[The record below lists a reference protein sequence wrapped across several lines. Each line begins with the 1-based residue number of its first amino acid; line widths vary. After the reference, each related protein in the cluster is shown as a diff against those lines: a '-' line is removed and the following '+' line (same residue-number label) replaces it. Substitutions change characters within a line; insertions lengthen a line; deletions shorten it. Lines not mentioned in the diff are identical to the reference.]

1 MSKYYKPT
9 ILIALFIISCLTTYF
24 GWFNFVPVITHT
36 GRMLLTY
43 LPTYFT
49 CAIPLITLIMTWMYF
64 HTLNIKN
71 RYRIERVYAFIVL
84 ILMSF
89 SIILHVIMIITQTGW
104 STVYGIISPLFPYDQ
119 LALMV
124 IYLAFGILVCV
135 HLHKH
140 KEDYLVP
147 VTINNP
153 MRKRAFV
160 AVAFALPFT
169 CYLTPAFYQ
178 IFRLFEGYDPN
189 WYGVVP
195 ALLTFLLPILSL
207 IMFIIYKHS
216 GSNKKAYF
224 NGLVTVYT
232 STIGLLVWIIIAI
245 IINPYIFAQSLTS
258 YYLLGYAAKI
268 PGALLLIIIM
278 EIVYL
283 TVATTR
289 YIKRYRV
296 KENKTVSK

>member
-1 MSKYYKPT
+1 MSKYLKPT
-9 ILIALFIISCLTTYF
+9 ILIGLFIISCLATYF
-24 GWFNFVPVITHT
+24 GWFNFIPVITHE

-64 HTLNIKN
+64 HTVNIRNK
-71 RYRIERVYAFIVL
+71 YRIERAYVFINL
-84 ILMSF
+84 ILMTI
-89 SIILHVIMIITQTGW
+89 SICLHVIMICTQTGW
-104 STVYGIISPLFPYDQ
+104 ASGYNIISPLFPYDQ
-119 LALMV
+119 LVLMI
-124 IYLAFGILVCV
+124 IYLSFGIFLLI
-135 HLHKH
+135 HLIKH
-140 KEDYLVP
+140 KQDLLVP

-160 AVAFALPFT
+160 AVAFSLPFI
-169 CYLTPAFYQ
+169 CYFTPAFYQ

-195 ALLTFLLPILSL
+195 TLLTFLLPMLSL

-216 GSNKKAYF
+216 GSTKKAYF
-224 NGLVTVYT
+224 NGLITVYS
-232 STIGLLVWIIIAI
+232 STVGLLIWILISI

-268 PGALLLIIIM
+268 PGALLLIIVM

-283 TVATTR
+283 SIATTR
-289 YIKRYRV
+289 YIKRYCL